1 MTPLSARPETGSGS
15 PTGPGADP
23 PADSGAGSGT
33 ATGASGARRPIA
45 AVALCGLVLAM
56 SGPGQTAGM
65 SVLIDHFI
73 RDLDVS
79 RSAVSTAYMIG
90 TLCGAAALPWIGR
103 AVDRFGVR
111 PVLAAV
117 ALVFGCFLT
126 LLSLVEGIVGL
137 TVAFVG
143 ARALGQGGMTLVATT
158 AVAIA
163 VTRKRGTAIGATT
176 ALGTAG
182 ISLVPVATERIIAEL
197 GWRAAVFGE
206 ALAVWV
212 IVLPIAVWGL
222 RGARASD
229 GGTGAQDADGGGA
242 AETAWPLRAIM
253 RTSMFWIITG
263 AVACSGLVT
272 TAVFFHQVSV
282 LGEQGLTP
290 AQAAANFLPQ
300 TAAGLLASFGFSA
313 ATDRFSPKLLIMGCM
328 AMQTAALCMLPVV
341 GPGLTAVTYGMALGA
356 GAAGARSVEAAA
368 FPYYYGTASL
378 GTLRGLTQS
387 VAVSSTA
394 VAPLLLSLGRDLA
407 GSYLPPVL
415 ALAVLPALIAVAAP
429 FARRPRR
436 RQGASADD
444 PGGSAA
450 EEG

>member
-1 MTPLSARPETGSGS
+1 M
-15 PTGPGADP
+15 
-23 PADSGAGSGT
+23 
-33 ATGASGARRPIA
+33 
-45 AVALCGLVLAM
+45 AVALCGIVLAL

-90 TLCGAAALPWIGR
+90 TLCGAVALPWIGR

-111 PVLAAV
+111 PVLAVV
-117 ALVFGCFLT
+117 ALTFGSFLT
-126 LLSLVEGIVGL
+126 LLSLVEGLVGL

-143 ARALGQGGMTLVATT
+143 ARAMGQGGMTLVATT

-163 VTRKRGTAIGATT
+163 VTRKRGTAVGITT
-176 ALGTAG
+176 AVGTAG
-182 ISLVPVATERIIAEL
+182 ISLVPVATERVITEI

-206 ALAVWV
+206 ALVVWAV
-212 IVLPIAVWGL
+212 VLPIAIWGL
-222 RGARASD
+222 RGVRGGK
-229 GGTGAQDADGGGA
+229 GGTGTQGADGGGSGA
-242 AETAWPLRAIM
+242 AETAWPLRSII
-253 RTSMFWIITG
+253 RTSMFWLITG
-263 AVACSGLVT
+263 AVAASGLVT

-290 AQAAANFLPQ
+290 TQAAANFLPQ

-328 AMQTAALCMLPVV
+328 AMQAAALCMLPIVA
-341 GPGLTAVTYGMALGA
+341 PGVTAIVYGMALGA

-394 VAPLLLSLGRDLA
+394 VAPLLLSLGHELA

-415 ALAVLPALIAVAAP
+415 ALAVLPGLIAVAAP
-429 FARRPRR
+429 FARRPQRG
-436 RQGASADD
+436 QAAPTGQADS
-444 PGGSAA
+444 PAQ
-450 EEG
+450 E